1 MSILVS
7 IYYWMDQKG
16 NIMGEMEFHLIGEY
30 YLDLI
35 SKTKKVILAGGLNPQ
50 NVTAAILETNV
61 DMVDVSSGVETNGQ
75 KDLEK
80 IKTFVTRV
88 KNVQFNN

>member
-1 MSILVS
+1 MLSGF
-7 IYYWMDQKG
+7 DFK
-16 NIMGEMEFHLIGEY
+16 
-30 YLDLI
+30 D
-35 SKTKKVILAGGLNPQ
+35 KKVILAGGLNPQ

-80 IKTFVTRV
+80 IKTFLTRV
-88 KNVQFNN
+88 KNVQLNH

>member
-7 IYYWMDQKG
+7 MYYWMDQKG
-16 NIMGEMEFHLIGEY
+16 NIMGGMEFHLIGVI
-30 YLDLI
+30 LSAFDF
-35 SKTKKVILAGGLNPQ
+35 KDKKVILAGGLNPQ
-50 NVTAAILETNV
+50 NVKDAIMEINV

-80 IKTFVTRV
+80 IKNF
-88 KNVQFNN
+88 